1 MMNLNQFVCLVIS
14 LFLFQRDAVA
24 DDTIRILAWN
34 IESGGS
40 DTEVI
45 IGQLKNEMPK
55 FDILALSEVPSA
67 AIDQISNALGWKRLG
82 GSRGGEDR
90 LMIAWSDRFVSQEQ
104 VELRKLG
111 DVEFPT
117 GNNRS
122 PIFVKLKDNNTGK
135 ELIVM
140 NNHLTRGKEA
150 NRNLQADLL
159 AKWIKSVKVPV
170 VAVGDYNMD
179 FDFKTRKGNAAFDI
193 IQKGGDWKWIEPKEL
208 VDTNWAD
215 PDSDGIDNYP
225 DSMLDFAFV
234 NKSAKDLKLQCEVV
248 VRAGDFPD
256 DKKTS
261 DHRPVLTTI
270 AP

>member
-1 MMNLNQFVCLVIS
+1 MRLNQFVRLIIG
-14 LFLFQRDAVA
+14 LFLFQSNAVA
-24 DDTIRILAWN
+24 DNTIRVLAWN

-45 IGQLKNEMPK
+45 IKQLKNEMPK

-67 AIDQISNALGWKRLG
+67 AIEKISNDLGWKRLG

-90 LMIAWSDRFVSQEQ
+90 LMLAWSDRFVNQQQ

-111 DVEFPT
+111 DVEFPA

-122 PIFVKLKDNNTGK
+122 PIFVKLKDKNTGK
-135 ELIVM
+135 DFIVM

-159 AKWIKSVKVPV
+159 TKWIKGVGVPV

-193 IQKGGDWKWIEPKEL
+193 IQEGGYWNWIEPKEL

-215 PDSDGIDNYP
+215 PDGDGMDNYP
-225 DSMLDFAFV
+225 DSMLDFVFV
-234 NKSAKDLKLQCEVV
+234 NESAKGLKLQCEVV

-256 DKKTS
+256 DKTTS
-261 DHRPVLTTI
+261 DHRPVLTTVH
-270 AP
+270 P